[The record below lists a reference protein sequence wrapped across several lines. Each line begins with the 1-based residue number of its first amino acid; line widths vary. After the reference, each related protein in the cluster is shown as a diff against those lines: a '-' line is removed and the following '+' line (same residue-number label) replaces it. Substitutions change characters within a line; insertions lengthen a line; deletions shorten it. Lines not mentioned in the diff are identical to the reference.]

1 MGYSLSK
8 KYMQSLVDSS
18 VTDINVAQKK
28 SMNGIQDN
36 FIAFAIAILKDRTN
50 VDEILFKMGLF
61 PNEITRKDIVR
72 QLNEDILLMKNSGMS
87 IEEIAVIVGYSKR
100 TINTKLKE
108 MRRQ

>member
-1 MGYSLSK
+1 
-8 KYMQSLVDSS
+8 MQSLVDSS